1 MTYSQMD
8 PQALALKA
16 ANVSNY
22 MAEHYDGGPDD
33 LSSHEWDEMA
43 EQLAE
48 MVSALSE
55 LTQGDEMAM
64 LMAAGADPD
73 VVFNGG
79 PQ

>member
-1 MTYSQMD
+1 MTYAQMD
-8 PQALALKA
+8 PQALALEA
-16 ANVSNY
+16 AKVSNY
-22 MAEHYDGGPDD
+22 MAEHFDGGPDD

-48 MVSALSE
+48 MVDALSE
-55 LTQGDEMAM
+55 LTQGDEMAL
-64 LMAAGADPD
+64 LMDAGADPD

>member
-16 ANVSNY
+16 AKVSHY
-22 MAEHYDGGPDD
+22 MAEHFDGGPDD

-48 MVSALSE
+48 MVNALSE
-55 LTQGDEMAM
+55 LTQGDEMAF
-64 LMAAGADPD
+64 LMDAGADPD